1 VILDGGLAT
10 ELERRGADLDDP
22 LWSARVLLE
31 EPEAIEAV
39 HAAYYAAGARC
50 ATSASYQASYE
61 GFAARGLGEADTTRL
76 LRLSVAL
83 ADGARRRSGGRDLLV
98 AASVGPYGAVLHD
111 RSEYRGDYG
120 LDVGDLTA
128 WHRQRF
134 AVLADAGADLLACET
149 IPTIVEAEALV
160 RLMGE
165 HPDVRAWVSFTC
177 RDGQHTAAGEPL
189 VEAAAMLDRVP
200 QVVAVGVNCVPASMV
215 CDCVGSL
222 RAGTHKPIV
231 VYPAGGEDF
240 AALVPAWVAA
250 GASWIGGCCGTT
262 PLDIANCWRAV
273 STLRHP

>member
-50 ATSASYQASYE
+50 ATSASYQASYA
-61 GFAARGLGEADTTRL
+61 GFAARGLGEAETTRL

-83 ADGARRRSGGRDLLV
+83 ADGARRRFGGRDLLV

-149 IPTIVEAEALV
+149 IPTMVEAEALV

-189 VEAAAMLDRVP
+189 MEAAAMLDRVP
-200 QVVAVGVNCVPASMV
+200 QVVAVGVNCVPAGMV
-215 CDCVGSL
+215 SDCVGSL

-240 AALVPAWVAA
+240 AARAPAWVAA
-250 GASWIGGCCGTT
+250 GASWLGGCCGTA
-262 PLDIANCWRAV
+262 PVDIAALARV
-273 STLRHP
+273 VGGE